1 MALSEEEL
9 RELFDKYKS
18 KLKGQINLD
27 DSSSSGRLTSSQY
40 DQFKMDLVKVKKSW
54 YEKACSWSEN
64 ILKLSPDA
72 ETARKLN
79 EMAYI
84 THMNITPEGAM
95 SFSVLVPL
103 FVVVF
108 FGLLSFLIF
117 NSLIAVVAMLILA
130 LILFYAL
137 QKLPF
142 ILADSWRL
150 KASSQMV
157 LAVFYVVTYMRHTSN
172 LELAIKFAAQHLS
185 PPLSIDLKRI
195 LWDVETQKY
204 PSVKESLDNY
214 LETWKKWSP
223 EFVESMHLVESS
235 LLESS
240 DDRRINALEKALS
253 VILDETY
260 EKMLHYAHNLK
271 SPITMLHM
279 FGIILPLLG
288 LVMLPLAISFM
299 GITWYELAFFY
310 NIILPIIVYFL
321 GKALLSSRPTGYGD
335 VDISQ
340 YHKDYKKFKKVL
352 IRLGKSEFEVD
363 PKYLAVGIFVVLFLI
378 GLFPVVMH
386 LISPSLVSNID
397 NTFKESFNGKFSFF
411 GYVPVGKDGSG
422 GVQGPFG
429 LGAAILSL
437 FIPLAFGLSL
447 GAYLLLTSHKL
458 VAIRE
463 KSKTLEQE
471 FASAL
476 FQLANRI
483 GDGLPVEIACQ
494 KVAQVMKGTLSGKF
508 FEIVSTNLVQFG
520 MGIEEAIFNK
530 DRGALVF
537 FPSNMIESSMK
548 VLVESAKKG
557 PSAVSNAL
565 MNVSTYIKEMH
576 RVNERLKDLL
586 ADTISSMKTQISFIT
601 PLIAGI
607 VVGLASMITNIMQKL
622 GSQLGQTGASAQ
634 SMGSLSNIF
643 GGSGM
648 PTYYFQIVVGVYVVE
663 VIYILAGVASNIE
676 NGSDKLG
683 EHYYVGTSLV
693 KATLLYVVITF
704 LVVLMFNLIAGAVT
718 GGLLV
723 NGTPSTSLT

>member
-18 KLKGQINLD
+18 KLKGQIDLD
-27 DSSSSGRLTSSQY
+27 ESSEHLTSSQY
-40 DQFKMDLVKVKKSW
+40 NQFKMDLVKTKKTW
-54 YEKACSWSEN
+54 YEKACSWSES

-72 ETARKLN
+72 ETARKLK

-84 THMNITPEGAM
+84 THMNVTPEGVM
-95 SFSVLVPL
+95 SFSVLVPM
-103 FVVVF
+103 FVFVF
-108 FGLLSFLIF
+108 FGILSFLIF
-117 NSLIAVVAMLILA
+117 NSLMAVVAMTILA

-185 PPLSIDLKRI
+185 PPLSVDLKRI
-195 LWDVETQKY
+195 LWDVETQKF

-240 DDRRINALEKALS
+240 EDRRINALEKALS
-253 VILDETY
+253 VMLDETY

-288 LVMLPLAISFM
+288 LVMLPLAISFL

-340 YHKDYKKFKKVL
+340 YHKDYEKFKKVL
-352 IRLGKSEFEVD
+352 IRFGKSEFEVD

-378 GLFPVVMH
+378 GLFPVLMH
-386 LISPSLVSNID
+386 LFAPSLVANID
-397 NTFKESFNGKFSFF
+397 ASFKDSFGGKFSFF
-411 GYVPVGKDGSG
+411 GYVPTGKDGTG

-437 FIPLAFGLSL
+437 FIPLAFGLSM
-447 GAYLLLTSHKL
+447 GVYLLLTSHKL
-458 VAIRE
+458 VEIRE
-463 KSKTLEQE
+463 KSKSLEQE

-508 FEIVSTNLVQFG
+508 FEIVSTNLIQFG

-634 SMGSLSNIF
+634 SMGNLTQIF

-683 EHYYVGTSLV
+683 EHYYVGNSLV